1 MNIVSL
7 HEKLFFNRMF
17 FMQQWYIVSS
27 FSRVYLQ
34 QGLNNTVGQAIVMD
48 FLQFNWQWLNM
59 QQKKNNW
66 GPLTSNLLLV
76 GMEGKKEA

>member
-1 MNIVSL
+1 M
-7 HEKLFFNRMF
+7 
-17 FMQQWYIVSS
+17 
-27 FSRVYLQ
+27 YLQ

-59 QQKKNNW
+59 QQTKNKW

-76 GMEGKKEA
+76 GMEGKKKAGGGIVIQLFIFPFGLIDKWVPR